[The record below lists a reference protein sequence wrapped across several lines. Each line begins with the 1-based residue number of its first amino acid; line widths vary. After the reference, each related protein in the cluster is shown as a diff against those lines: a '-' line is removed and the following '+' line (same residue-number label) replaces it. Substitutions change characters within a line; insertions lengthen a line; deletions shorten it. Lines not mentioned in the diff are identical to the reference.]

1 MSDLSHVSSSVRDNT
16 KTLNSLDQK
25 LTDLKS
31 SLTGSGLLSNQ
42 AFNNS

>member
-1 MSDLSHVSSSVRDNT
+1 MSDLIQVSASVRDNT

-31 SLTGSGLLSNQ
+31 SLTGSGLMSSQ
-42 AFNNS
+42 AFENN